1 MQAAERGPQHDGRR
15 EGEQHQAG
23 QRHPYVR
30 ERGRRSHEPLGRR
43 HEDKNPEEDP
53 EHGEED
59 GIEADGGPAAALR
72 GKRGGA
78 AGHFDDVGLGVGHL
92 DREGGERNVLRRL
105 CGDVHDDLGVRHDEL
120 GRVAELGDAF
130 GHAVLLYDEALGMS
144 VEKLADGLHLRQDQ
158 TALGGACVDRRDEND
173 PCSPSISFK

>member
-72 GKRGGA
+72 GKRDGA
-78 AGHFDDVGLGVGHL
+78 AEAPSGYGHDSCGRACRTVFPEPLPYCIVAGRRRRNLLSLFVPQADPPQQE
-92 DREGGERNVLRRL
+92 REARRAERDGAGEAQ
-105 CGDVHDDLGVRHDEL
+105 HTEDLP
-120 GRVAELGDAF
+120 AE
-130 GHAVLLYDEALGMS
+130 S
-144 VEKLADGLHLRQDQ
+144 
-158 TALGGACVDRRDEND
+158 
-173 PCSPSISFK
+173 

>member
-1 MQAAERGPQHDGRR
+1 MCGAQTHEHVASRDDAATALDEDLVGVRSTGKSLPTATSIWRSLSRFWRR
-15 EGEQHQAG
+15 AG
-23 QRHPYVR
+23 NLDAADVVLLRVMAA
-30 ERGRRSHEPLGRR
+30 GFA
-43 HEDKNPEEDP
+43 D
-53 EHGEED
+53 EH
-59 GIEADGGPAAALR
+59 AVSVFKR

-144 VEKLADGLHLRQDQ
+144 VEKLADSCTCGRIRRPLG
-158 TALGGACVDRRDEND
+158 ALCRSA
-173 PCSPSISFK
+173 